1 MEALLNIVKLLYM
14 TRDQGVI
21 LRPGDSK
28 SAATLVRLRGY
39 ADCSYATHG
48 NGKSHYSHCFDL
60 VEENQ
65 HDDRS
70 PLQKLFQTGM
80 FYFKSYMAPTVDLT
94 TAEGEAGA
102 LIECAKDA
110 IFYRGVL
117 QELHLQ
123 QVQPTPLYGD
133 NDSTILLSTEYSNKH
148 RRVRYMPPKI
158 MWLMEQTKSHVLKM
172 LRLGTTELPPNVG
185 TKIGGGT
192 EFNMKMKRVMGS
204 TDI

>member
-1 MEALLNIVKLLYM
+1 M
-14 TRDQGVI
+14 
-21 LRPGDSK
+21 
-28 SAATLVRLRGY
+28 RLRGY
-39 ADCSYATHG
+39 ADCSYAAHG

-70 PLQKLFQTGM
+70 PLQKIFQTGM
-80 FYFKSYMAPTVDLT
+80 FYFKSYMAPTVDLA

-117 QELHLQ
+117 QELHLAQ
-123 QVQPTPLYGD
+123 INATPLYGD
-133 NDSTILLSTEYSNKH
+133 NDSTIILATEYGNKH
-148 RRVRYMPPKI
+148 KRVRYLLPKI
-158 MWLMEQTKSHVLKM
+158 MWLMEHTKGQVLKF
-172 LRLGTTELPPNVG
+172 LRLGTTELPPDVG

-192 EFNMKMKRVMGS
+192 EFNNKLNRVMGNENS
-204 TDI
+204 